1 MPNYQTTA
9 QLTITDKGAFTDFA
23 TFILH
28 NPSFTWVVHS
38 DNIEVIAL
46 ATNFQNVGIAK
57 VRDRFDRTPT
67 DARRSSASS
76 RSTAC
81 RA

>member
-9 QLTITDKGAFTDFA
+9 QLTITNKAAFTDFA

-46 ATNFQNVGIAK
+46 ATNFFNVGIAK
-57 VRDRFDRTPT
+57 VRPNVPKQPR
-67 DARRSSASS
+67 
-76 RSTAC
+76 
-81 RA
+81 